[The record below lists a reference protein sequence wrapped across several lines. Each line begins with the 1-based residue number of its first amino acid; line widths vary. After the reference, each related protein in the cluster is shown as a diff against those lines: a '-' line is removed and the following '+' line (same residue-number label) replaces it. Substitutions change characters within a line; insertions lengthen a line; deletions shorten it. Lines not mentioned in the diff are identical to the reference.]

1 MRLLHAT
8 IPLVVMSTAGSVRAD
23 SFAEVLGGISIPVG
37 DTNWTNNAE
46 TSPKIGARVGG
57 VGDSGLG
64 GMLQFDWTPVNLDA
78 SGGSFGIGSAD
89 IAGHRFRFL
98 GDLVVHHPVTP
109 KLVLS
114 ARVGAGVD
122 LAHASATVTILGNTT
137 TTSDT
142 NAGFAFELGGG
153 IWYDLGGVQLGGEL
167 ALPIA
172 AHSKHGTGAD
182 GNYTFDYTS
191 YDIDLLFGVRLFS
204 GRT

>member
-1 MRLLHAT
+1 M
-8 IPLVVMSTAGSVRAD
+8 
-23 SFAEVLGGISIPVG
+23 
-37 DTNWTNNAE
+37 
-46 TSPKIGARVGG
+46 
-57 VGDSGLG
+57 
-64 GMLQFDWTPVNLDA
+64 
-78 SGGSFGIGSAD
+78 
-89 IAGHRFRFL
+89 
-98 GDLVVHHPVTP
+98 VHHPVTP

-182 GNYTFDYTS
+182 GN
-191 YDIDLLFGVRLFS
+191 
-204 GRT
+204 